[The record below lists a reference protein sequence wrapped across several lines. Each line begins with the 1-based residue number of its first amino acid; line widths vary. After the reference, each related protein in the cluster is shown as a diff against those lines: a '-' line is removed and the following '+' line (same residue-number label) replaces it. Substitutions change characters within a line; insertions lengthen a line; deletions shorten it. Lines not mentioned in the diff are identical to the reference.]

1 MNPHKN
7 RAGQFIRMTLKAIP
21 TPAGF
26 GSLAAT
32 AYWVVVLSGVLLWAN
47 PAGAAELPF
56 KGRIDGSLVATPS
69 PDPTIF
75 LGEAHAIGH
84 ATHVGAFTKVTSD
97 VINIATGEV
106 EGAFTMTAEN
116 GDQLKGEYSGFLAF
130 GTTPGTFSW
139 LLDATITGGTG
150 RFLDATGEFVF
161 IADGDYVLVNGVVN
175 GKYTETFD
183 GTISY

>member
-56 KGRIDGSLVATPS
+56 KGRIDGSLAATPS

-75 LGEAHAIGH
+75 PAGARSPHCGLPNVVRRSAPEQFGPGSQCGLRGLLSRSPGRRHGPGRPFGWSRTRPFLHARRCARRDRRRPGRRRGLGGSLRRRQE
-84 ATHVGAFTKVTSD
+84 
-97 VINIATGEV
+97 
-106 EGAFTMTAEN
+106 
-116 GDQLKGEYSGFLAF
+116 
-130 GTTPGTFSW
+130 
-139 LLDATITGGTG
+139 
-150 RFLDATGEFVF
+150 R
-161 IADGDYVLVNGVVN
+161 
-175 GKYTETFD
+175 
-183 GTISY
+183 